1 MKNGKRCIAILLAM
15 MMLMS
20 AVPTAL
26 AAQVFSPVKTYT
38 AGQFSDVET
47 GQWYESSVQ
56 TAYEL
61 GLMSGD
67 AEGTFRPSG
76 QVTLAET
83 VTVAARIH
91 ALATAGE
98 EHFGQES
105 PWYQVYVDYALEK
118 GILSAAL
125 SDYTKAATRLEFAQI
140 LAKALPAENLFAI
153 NHVEEGAI
161 PDVTDEESVYLLY
174 RAGVLTGSD
183 SKGTFLPESNIQRC
197 EVAAIVSRMA
207 VPELRQLVTLD
218 KPEAVLV
225 ADTSKDTE
233 KENDR
238 VIIGDDREDKE
249 ENVQAAVPSKPAYV
263 DENNALTKP
272 FDEVYPDLFASGEV
286 EYSGEHILIKLEK
299 APSGRLSKKLKD
311 AGVTYLEEMYK
322 LTKAV
327 WYKAQVDRDVQ
338 EAMEAVRQIPDVL
351 VAEYDYAYSASGIA
365 DAEEISSEVLG
376 NGQVQN
382 QWYLKSC
389 GVQSAWKIYN
399 HGANTVVAVIDTG
412 VDYSHEDLKDNM
424 WVNEDEIPENGI
436 DDDENGYVDDYLGF
450 NAIANN
456 GNKNAFIGDPMDD
469 NGHGTHVAGII
480 AGRNNNMGIVGIA
493 YEAKVMAIKA
503 GMSSGYFLHSDIAE
517 AVLYAA
523 ANGADVINMSFGG
536 NASSIAVQ
544 DALKEAYTY
553 SVLVASAGN
562 DGEPN
567 EETDFYRKDKAEPN
581 YPAALSYV
589 LGVMSVGSGGVESTF
604 TNWDAGA
611 YNSVEY
617 EVYAPGEQILS
628 TIPDNKYA
636 SWNGTSM
643 AAPVVSAMA
652 AILKHEYPDQPT
664 KFICG
669 QLVNTSERSAIC
681 VNPEK
686 HTVNGNPHNLP
697 KIVDLYAAL
706 TGMPS
711 PEVSVYDWYISDAAD
726 LNEENSEDGVI
737 DAGETIALAFALR
750 NRWGKSTDT
759 QVTIDVRAHD
769 AYEDPYVTILEPTMD
784 YGEIGTY
791 STSDGKAQ
799 LEEAPFLLQIDKDCP
814 NDYIIVLNVTVTC
827 KNALDEADE
836 KLYSGGSSIT
846 LKVRKGEVLEGTIK
860 ADTTL
865 DPEKYY
871 IIPSGLKVAA
881 GATLTVLPGT
891 QIQFWAADPEDY
903 YADNGIA
910 ILNVEGTLLCE
921 GTEENPI
928 EIFPSDL
935 MAQYQVDIHTSGRG
949 VVRMEHTRV
958 VNPYISISYAKNC
971 EFTQNYQ
978 GVRLNYRSLSG
989 SVVKDYGHS
998 GSISIDRAEGCAFD
1012 RYGGGF
1018 AIDYYG
1024 HTSSGGCYGN
1034 YYDCIFVDCSVN
1046 MNGKYESCVF
1056 YGNLAYAK
1064 GSYIANM
1071 TRTAEKSNTIVA
1083 VEKVVT
1089 DPETGTTYVQL
1100 KSDTVVYD
1108 SKNLGRFAKILGGTL
1123 ACINDMN
1130 EWQFIADQGLKGL
1143 IGLSYDHANEIYIW
1157 EDGTDADMGLLECEP
1172 APIPFRYNKLEAF
1185 GAVGSYSY
1193 GVIVELPSEYVT
1205 GITLDRYDVIMDM
1218 EAQWQ
1223 IDASSQPFDLFTD
1236 ELIYESMDEAVAVVD
1251 DDGLVKPVG
1260 LGDTVIR
1267 VYAPD
1272 YYLWRELTVHVVES
1286 KPLESIGLGE
1296 NFRMDVG
1303 TEKVLVPALTPADT
1317 SQPYLFYESSD
1328 EEVATISKG
1337 GVITAHREGET
1348 VITVTSA
1355 ANSEITARVTVQV
1368 VIPAEE
1374 VTAEESILLLS
1385 KEGETWA
1392 EELRVTVLPEDATD
1406 TTLIWESSN
1415 PEIAYVDS
1423 ETGELVKL
1431 DYGIATLRAT
1441 VTGTEVYTEIMVCIS
1456 EMNPDVHVVQ
1466 MDGYDGVFMAL
1477 LSDGTLWYWGGDTS
1491 VPTQME
1497 GFAEVKQFAYQWD
1510 ARTSTNAKI
1519 LMVLNYDG
1527 ELNYYR
1533 AGTIAK
1539 LDADA
1544 PVNSVFL
1551 NKEPMTDVKQIACS
1565 FVCSFGTGKDSF
1577 YFVKEDRSVWRWSEN
1592 YYYTSPL
1599 TQIDLNGKLAEKVV
1613 VTGGVHTCD
1622 TYILDTEGTLWSID
1636 PVAEY
1641 ATGVVD
1647 VYRDTCVNSTPPIV
1661 ETNGMVNGL
1670 SKKGILNIANGN
1682 LHFYIDKT
1690 GQVYSYPRSVG
1701 SNQYGQSGTGSTEH
1715 YNDYRKV
1722 LKVENAEK
1730 VFLLYGNSFFQTVDG
1745 KFYSAGLNDKNQLG
1759 NLTKGNSSIPVRV
1772 HFGLE
1777 IVEETPLLTEANCI
1791 DGIWKLDFD
1800 QALAAG
1806 SKYANVAV
1814 SDAAGNLQSIR
1825 KTIYL
1830 DKLLIEPYS
1839 GWTEG
1844 ETYTLTIP
1852 ANALQNKFSVAVEA
1866 QTVTFTAGET
1876 TEPAEET
1883 DAQLLSDVE
1892 SEDASQITYY
1902 DETIERHEW
1911 TAEEVMEAWNTFKEK
1926 GFNTEFWNNAV
1937 LNRLNDSEVAK
1948 WLRITAPSG
1957 SGIIGMGGN
1966 YWGTTDKTM
1975 IERQLLD
1982 VTDNVNLYDLNPG
1995 EYLTEI
2001 PEELWPTITE
2011 AGLLNQDDQPV
2022 DVVGPETLTFYVE
2035 FNRDMDQSIP
2045 LDVRFGSHEP
2055 YADYQVDGEWKSARR
2070 WEGTMTLNTFVEAGI
2085 QYWCVDNGKAADS
2098 WQKLYK
2104 DWGRFQFTIDTTDAL
2119 AMNLFANPTENGVE
2133 LSWNQDDFDT
2143 LAGYNVYRSTQENGL
2158 YERLN
2163 DTIIPV
2169 GEEYFLDDTVYPST
2183 LYYYIFTVVQT
2194 GGQMGDT
2201 EPESMPSGKV
2211 SVMTMDTLAP
2221 DMIHSPVRSGYEG
2234 SSITVTALVSDEREV
2249 QGVKLYYRIAGTDAW
2264 NVSEMSLLNN
2274 KYTSIIQYNYVTTAG
2289 VEYYIEA
2296 WDGSNYTYK
2305 GSSDAPYVITVYEA
2319 LDQNAMGDVNGD
2331 GQITIL
2337 DALMMLQAING
2348 YIPSLTDEQFK
2359 RADLNGNENLE
2370 AAEVFTI
2377 LRYVNG
2383 EIGSV
2388 TMQ

>member
-61 GLMSGD
+61 GLMGGD

-98 EHFGQES
+98 EHFVQGS

-249 ENVQAAVPSKPAYV
+249 ENVQAAVPSKPEYV

-327 WYKAQVDRDVQ
+327 WYKAQVDRAVQ
-338 EAMEAVRQIPDVL
+338 EVMEAVRQIPDVL

-389 GVQSAWKIYN
+389 GVQSAWKSYN

-562 DGEPN
+562 DGKPN
-567 EETDFYRKDKAEPN
+567 EPTDKYKKDYAPT

-589 LGVMSVGSGGVESTF
+589 LGVMSVGSGGVESRF

-611 YNSVEY
+611 YNAVEY

-628 TIPDNKYA
+628 TIPGNKYA
-636 SWNGTSM
+636 AWNGTSM

-686 HTVNGNPHNLP
+686 HTVNGKPHNLP

-706 TGMPS
+706 TEMPS
-711 PEVSVYDWYISDAAD
+711 PEVSVYDWYVSDAAD

-759 QVTIDVRAHD
+759 QVTIDVLAHD
-769 AYEDPYVTILEPTMD
+769 AYEDPYVTILEPTID

-799 LEEAPFLLQIDKDCP
+799 LEEAPFLLQIDEDCP
-814 NDYIIVLNVTVTC
+814 NDYIIALHVTVTC

-836 KLYSGGSSIT
+836 KLYTSILANPIL
-846 LKVRKGEVLEGTIK
+846 LKVRKGEVLEETIK

-935 MAQYQVDIHTSGRG
+935 MSQYQVDIHTSGNG

-958 VNPYISISYAKNC
+958 VNPYINITYAKNC
-971 EFTQNYQ
+971 EFTQN
-978 GVRLNYRSLSG
+978 
-989 SVVKDYGHS
+989 
-998 GSISIDRAEGCAFD
+998 
-1012 RYGGGF
+1012 
-1018 AIDYYG
+1018 
-1024 HTSSGGCYGN
+1024 
-1034 YYDCIFVDCSVN
+1034 
-1046 MNGKYESCVF
+1046 
-1056 YGNLAYAK
+1056 
-1064 GSYIANM
+1064 
-1071 TRTAEKSNTIVA
+1071 
-1083 VEKVVT
+1083 
-1089 DPETGTTYVQL
+1089 
-1100 KSDTVVYD
+1100 
-1108 SKNLGRFAKILGGTL
+1108 
-1123 ACINDMN
+1123 
-1130 EWQFIADQGLKGL
+1130 
-1143 IGLSYDHANEIYIW
+1143 
-1157 EDGTDADMGLLECEP
+1157 
-1172 APIPFRYNKLEAF
+1172 
-1185 GAVGSYSY
+1185 
-1193 GVIVELPSEYVT
+1193 
-1205 GITLDRYDVIMDM
+1205 
-1218 EAQWQ
+1218 
-1223 IDASSQPFDLFTD
+1223 
-1236 ELIYESMDEAVAVVD
+1236 
-1251 DDGLVKPVG
+1251 
-1260 LGDTVIR
+1260 
-1267 VYAPD
+1267 
-1272 YYLWRELTVHVVES
+1272 
-1286 KPLESIGLGE
+1286 
-1296 NFRMDVG
+1296 
-1303 TEKVLVPALTPADT
+1303 
-1317 SQPYLFYESSD
+1317 
-1328 EEVATISKG
+1328 
-1337 GVITAHREGET
+1337 
-1348 VITVTSA
+1348 
-1355 ANSEITARVTVQV
+1355 
-1368 VIPAEE
+1368 
-1374 VTAEESILLLS
+1374 
-1385 KEGETWA
+1385 
-1392 EELRVTVLPEDATD
+1392 
-1406 TTLIWESSN
+1406 
-1415 PEIAYVDS
+1415 
-1423 ETGELVKL
+1423 
-1431 DYGIATLRAT
+1431 
-1441 VTGTEVYTEIMVCIS
+1441 
-1456 EMNPDVHVVQ
+1456 
-1466 MDGYDGVFMAL
+1466 
-1477 LSDGTLWYWGGDTS
+1477 
-1491 VPTQME
+1491 
-1497 GFAEVKQFAYQWD
+1497 
-1510 ARTSTNAKI
+1510 
-1519 LMVLNYDG
+1519 
-1527 ELNYYR
+1527 
-1533 AGTIAK
+1533 
-1539 LDADA
+1539 
-1544 PVNSVFL
+1544 
-1551 NKEPMTDVKQIACS
+1551 
-1565 FVCSFGTGKDSF
+1565 
-1577 YFVKEDRSVWRWSEN
+1577 
-1592 YYYTSPL
+1592 
-1599 TQIDLNGKLAEKVV
+1599 
-1613 VTGGVHTCD
+1613 
-1622 TYILDTEGTLWSID
+1622 
-1636 PVAEY
+1636 
-1641 ATGVVD
+1641 
-1647 VYRDTCVNSTPPIV
+1647 
-1661 ETNGMVNGL
+1661 
-1670 SKKGILNIANGN
+1670 
-1682 LHFYIDKT
+1682 
-1690 GQVYSYPRSVG
+1690 
-1701 SNQYGQSGTGSTEH
+1701 
-1715 YNDYRKV
+1715 
-1722 LKVENAEK
+1722 
-1730 VFLLYGNSFFQTVDG
+1730 
-1745 KFYSAGLNDKNQLG
+1745 
-1759 NLTKGNSSIPVRV
+1759 
-1772 HFGLE
+1772 
-1777 IVEETPLLTEANCI
+1777 
-1791 DGIWKLDFD
+1791 
-1800 QALAAG
+1800 
-1806 SKYANVAV
+1806 
-1814 SDAAGNLQSIR
+1814 
-1825 KTIYL
+1825 
-1830 DKLLIEPYS
+1830 
-1839 GWTEG
+1839 
-1844 ETYTLTIP
+1844 
-1852 ANALQNKFSVAVEA
+1852 
-1866 QTVTFTAGET
+1866 
-1876 TEPAEET
+1876 
-1883 DAQLLSDVE
+1883 
-1892 SEDASQITYY
+1892 
-1902 DETIERHEW
+1902 
-1911 TAEEVMEAWNTFKEK
+1911 
-1926 GFNTEFWNNAV
+1926 
-1937 LNRLNDSEVAK
+1937 
-1948 WLRITAPSG
+1948 
-1957 SGIIGMGGN
+1957 
-1966 YWGTTDKTM
+1966 
-1975 IERQLLD
+1975 
-1982 VTDNVNLYDLNPG
+1982 
-1995 EYLTEI
+1995 
-2001 PEELWPTITE
+2001 
-2011 AGLLNQDDQPV
+2011 
-2022 DVVGPETLTFYVE
+2022 
-2035 FNRDMDQSIP
+2035 
-2045 LDVRFGSHEP
+2045 
-2055 YADYQVDGEWKSARR
+2055 
-2070 WEGTMTLNTFVEAGI
+2070 
-2085 QYWCVDNGKAADS
+2085 
-2098 WQKLYK
+2098 
-2104 DWGRFQFTIDTTDAL
+2104 
-2119 AMNLFANPTENGVE
+2119 
-2133 LSWNQDDFDT
+2133 
-2143 LAGYNVYRSTQENGL
+2143 
-2158 YERLN
+2158 
-2163 DTIIPV
+2163 
-2169 GEEYFLDDTVYPST
+2169 
-2183 LYYYIFTVVQT
+2183 
-2194 GGQMGDT
+2194 
-2201 EPESMPSGKV
+2201 
-2211 SVMTMDTLAP
+2211 
-2221 DMIHSPVRSGYEG
+2221 
-2234 SSITVTALVSDEREV
+2234 
-2249 QGVKLYYRIAGTDAW
+2249 
-2264 NVSEMSLLNN
+2264 
-2274 KYTSIIQYNYVTTAG
+2274 
-2289 VEYYIEA
+2289 
-2296 WDGSNYTYK
+2296 
-2305 GSSDAPYVITVYEA
+2305 
-2319 LDQNAMGDVNGD
+2319 
-2331 GQITIL
+2331 
-2337 DALMMLQAING
+2337 
-2348 YIPSLTDEQFK
+2348 
-2359 RADLNGNENLE
+2359 
-2370 AAEVFTI
+2370 
-2377 LRYVNG
+2377 
-2383 EIGSV
+2383 
-2388 TMQ
+2388 